1 MSAVIPP
8 AKSELKENLK
18 LSCISLLDKKA
29 EDLKLL
35 YFGEKSPLTDC
46 FIIATG
52 TSDPHL
58 KALRDNLEKTLKE
71 HAVQT
76 LSRERFKPGGWLILD
91 AIDFVVHLFS
101 TEQRENYALEH
112 LWKDAE
118 EVKLSELGVG
128 EDLSD
133 KKT

>member
-1 MSAVIPP
+1 MIMTAVIPSS
-8 AKSELKENLK
+8 KSELKNNLR
-18 LSCISLLDKKA
+18 LSCQSLLNKKA
-29 EDLKLL
+29 ADLKLL

-46 FIIATG
+46 FVIATG

-58 KALRDNLEKTLKE
+58 KALRNELEKTLKE
-71 HAVQT
+71 NAIET

-101 TEQRENYALEH
+101 SEQRENYALEH

-118 EVKLSELGVG
+118 EISLEELGIE
-128 EDLSD
+128 EDS
-133 KKT
+133 

>member
-1 MSAVIPP
+1 MSFSIPDN
-8 AKSELKENLK
+8 KKELKKNL
-18 LSCISLLDKKA
+18 SIACNSLIDKKA

-58 KALRDNLEKTLKE
+58 KALRNNLEKTLKE
-71 HAVQT
+71 NKIEILYQD
-76 LSRERFKPGGWLILD
+76 RFQPSGWLVLD

-101 TEQRENYALEH
+101 KEQRNHYALEH

-118 EVKLSELGVG
+118 HLDPQELQ
-128 EDLSD
+128 
-133 KKT
+133 

>member
-1 MSAVIPP
+1 MSTVIPSS
-8 AKSELKENLK
+8 KSELKQNLI
-18 LSCISLLDKKA
+18 LSCNSLLDKKA

-46 FIIATG
+46 FVIATG

-58 KALRDNLEKTLKE
+58 KALRDNLEKALKE
-71 HAVQT
+71 NSVQT

-101 TEQRENYALEH
+101 KDQRENYALEH
-112 LWKDAE
+112 LWKDASE
-118 EVKLSELGVG
+118 ISLSELGI
-128 EDLSD
+128 
-133 KKT
+133 K

>member
-8 AKSELKENLK
+8 SKSELKENLK
-18 LSCISLLDKKA
+18 LACNSLLDKKA

-71 HAVQT
+71 HSVQT
-76 LSRERFKPGGWLILD
+76 LSRDRFKPGGWLILD

-101 TEQRENYALEH
+101 EEQRDNYALEH
-112 LWKDAE
+112 LWKDADE
-118 EVKLSELGVG
+118 IELSEIGI
-128 EDLSD
+128 
-133 KKT
+133 T